1 MGANPNPN
9 PNPNPNALAG
19 APVHKWEH
27 VERYSSRLLT
37 ELDAF
42 LQRGAAGFGK
52 PLSSALR
59 GGSVR
64 VWAREPKPEPWHEP

>member
-1 MGANPNPN
+1 M
-9 PNPNPNALAG
+9 
-19 APVHKWEH
+19 HKWEH
-27 VERYSSRLLT
+27 VERYSLRLLT

-52 PLSSALR
+52 PLSSTLR

-64 VWAREPKPEPWHEP
+64 VWASEPKP